1 MKYEFQDGTKH
12 SKPKNKQKKV
22 KYNLDN
28 LLNDDL
34 FPNFVIR
41 DDPFEKRMEK
51 INRISKEIEA
61 MNNEISNRFNN
72 LIF

>member
-1 MKYEFQDGTKH
+1 MN
-12 SKPKNKQKKV
+12 SKMILSILNQKNKQKKV

-34 FPNFVIR
+34 FPDFVIT

-51 INRISKEIEA
+51 INRIRKEIEA
-61 MNNEISNRFNN
+61 INNEISNRFSN
-72 LIF
+72 